1 MDDLTLIR
9 DFRAECAGDDPRA
22 RAAALRAL
30 EARFELALEA
40 DADAEAPRPDRTRS
54 RRRPFGAAGRRRRGA
69 GASHRRGLL
78 ALGGATLVAAIVAVA
93 IIVGSGSTA
102 APAAA
107 EVLRRT
113 AVAAAGGPRP
123 LHLKPGQF
131 FHSKR
136 MTVELEGWIPG
147 GLTDQGG
154 QLKNHGAYNALITK
168 VTESWAGLDPTRRY
182 REKMVGSPRFLSAS
196 ERRRWQGAG
205 SPLPGPFDPAK
216 QRPLVEEAARRG
228 DQKLVA
234 RRGLFDLELRLPKG
248 GGPESMRNFGFPEVS
263 GLPTRPEA
271 LRHAIEH
278 NQNQELGATPAKK
291 GEALGEEETI
301 LGLWGLVSNPGATP
315 ALRAATFNALAE
327 LPGIELRTD
336 VKDLAGRKGDAIRYV
351 EDKSGEAI
359 EDIFDPATS
368 EVLGDRWV
376 VVDPGKSPSTVGL
389 PKGLVKRAN
398 AYLGGKIVDSTHER

>member
-9 DFRAECAGDDPRA
+9 DFRADCAGDDPRA

-30 EARFELALEA
+30 EARFEMALG
-40 DADAEAPRPDRTRS
+40 AEATPRPDRTRP
-54 RRRPFGAAGRRRRGA
+54 RRRSFGLAGRRGA
-69 GASHRRGLL
+69 AASHRRGLL
-78 ALGGATLVAAIVAVA
+78 ALGGAVLVAAIVAFA
-93 IIVGSGSTA
+93 IVVGSGSTA

-113 AVAAAGGPRP
+113 AVAAAGGPQP
-123 LHLKPGQF
+123 VHLKPGQF

-147 GLTDQGG
+147 GPSSGG
-154 QLKNHGAYNALITK
+154 GELKNRGAFNALISKTA
-168 VTESWAGLDPTRRY
+168 ESWSGPDRSMRTR
-182 REKMVGSPRFLSAS
+182 ETMTAPPHFFSAS
-196 ERRRWQGAG
+196 ERRRWKRAG
-205 SPLPGPFDPAK
+205 SPLPGMFDPEN
-216 QRPLVEEAARRG
+216 QRPLVEAAARRG
-228 DQKLVA
+228 NQTLVA
-234 RRGLFDLELRLPKG
+234 RRGMFDLESRLPKG
-248 GGPESMRNFGFPEVS
+248 RGPGSIPNFGFPDVS

-278 NQNQELGATPAKK
+278 NQDPKIGATPAKPGK
-291 GEALGEEETI
+291 ALGEEETI
-301 LGLWGLVSNPGATP
+301 LGLWGLVSNPSATP

-336 VKDLAGRKGDAIRYV
+336 VKDLAGREGDAIRYF
-351 EDKSGEAI
+351 EKESGEAI

-376 VVDPGKSPSTVGL
+376 MIDPDKSTSTVGL
-389 PKGLVKRAN
+389 PKGLVRRAN
-398 AYLGGKIVDSTHER
+398 AYLGGRIVTSTRER